1 MNKQPANDLY
11 KKLKSTFH
19 NPNRLAIMSALCIST
34 ARGISF
40 REMKEECSMTD
51 GNLNRHLRVLE
62 EAEMITV
69 TKTFVKRV
77 PRTTVYI
84 SDKGI
89 EYFNSYLESL
99 AEVLIRAKQ
108 AVATVDKAHAP
119 PLSQIPYNGLVN
131 NEI

>member
-1 MNKQPANDLY
+1 MNIDTTTNLY

-19 NPNRLAIMSALCIST
+19 NPNRLAIMSALCNST
-34 ARGISF
+34 ARGMSF
-40 REMKEECSMTD
+40 RELKTECHMTD

-69 TKTFVKRV
+69 TKAFVKRV

-108 AVATVDKAHAP
+108 AVSAAGKAQISP
-119 PLSQIPYNGLVN
+119 PLSPIHYNHS
-131 NEI
+131 I

>member
-1 MNKQPANDLY
+1 MKQQPSNDLY

-19 NPNRLAIMSALCIST
+19 NPNRLAIMSTLCTST
-34 ARGISF
+34 VRGVSF
-40 REMKEECSMTD
+40 REMKELCSMTD

-69 TKTFVKRV
+69 TKTFVKRI

-84 SDKGI
+84 SDKGV

-108 AVATVDKAHAP
+108 AVAPVAKARTLPA
-119 PLSQIPYNGLVN
+119 LSQLEYN
-131 NEI
+131 IQ